1 MTQLTQDGRNAA
13 RGVKVLHIGGAG
25 RLEIDQDRRRVAE
38 LVHPAKVDRQAETPS
53 DGGQMNEGVGRSAE
67 RQQNAQRVLDRLF
80 RDNPAWAAVRVDE
93 LHRDSTGFLS
103 DAKPIGVYRRNSGRA
118 RGHHAER
125 LNHRRHGAGCAHDPA
140 GSSSGSEAAFDPV
153 DVAFE
158 DFACPILRQ

>member
-1 MTQLTQDGRNAA
+1 
-13 RGVKVLHIGGAG
+13 
-25 RLEIDQDRRRVAE
+25 
-38 LVHPAKVDRQAETPS
+38 
-53 DGGQMNEGVGRSAE
+53 MNEGVGRSAE
-67 RQQNAQRVLDRLF
+67 RQQNALRVLDRLF

-93 LHRDSTGFLS
+93 LRCDSTGFLS

-140 GSSSGSEAAFDPV
+140 GSSRGSEAAFDPV

-158 DFACPILRQ
+158 DFACPILRPIAPAVGAGAQPFALVAAGGH